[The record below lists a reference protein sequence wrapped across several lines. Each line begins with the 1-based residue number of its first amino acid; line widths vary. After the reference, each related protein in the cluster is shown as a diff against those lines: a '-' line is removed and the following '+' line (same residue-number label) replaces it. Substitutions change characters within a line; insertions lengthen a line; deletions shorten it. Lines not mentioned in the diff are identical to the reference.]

1 MSRSLARDYHRP
13 VFRLHTVRAKLTSL
27 VLLSAL
33 AALLVVPV
41 IAWQTNKQ
49 LVAEVDDRVEGALGS
64 FQVELNDD
72 LLDVSVVSKLMSTSV
87 RMKEAMQKR
96 DPATAL
102 DAGKRFHD
110 AYPDIDFLFADATG
124 KVFAQIECDEP
135 FDDLHQVPELLPV
148 LSGGSFRGM
157 LPTGCNKKGK
167 VDVPAYAM
175 AVPVEG
181 GGVLVLTLPMDDEYL
196 RNASAKLGLELAF
209 VARGDTRVI
218 TRSEHFPTAAATV
231 LDGAPIMTDEGSS
244 TWASARFA
252 PKEYAASAHGYEIV
266 AALDVSDVRAI
277 VRRNFSFAFGLIL
290 LSAVASLAWG
300 TRMAGIMSRALTRM
314 NNALGKL
321 AQHEYVKVTGVSTG
335 DELESLADGFNQMVD
350 GLQERDKLRSTFGK
364 YMTEAVMEHLMAGKV
379 QLGGETLKVTI
390 LFSDIRSFTSIS
402 EKMEAHALVALLN
415 EYFTDMV
422 TAIMEEDGVVDKYI
436 GDAIMAVFGAP
447 VQRKQDPLHAV
458 RAAVHMRVALGH
470 LNERLK
476 ERGIPGI
483 RTGIGIH
490 TGDVVAGNIGSD
502 KRMEYTVI
510 GDAVNLASRLESSTK
525 EVGVDILISEDTY
538 EAVKNEIDA
547 RPVRELTVKGREKP
561 VMTYEVLG
569 IKGQPPIVKSSTP
582 APLAKGEHTT

>member
-49 LVAEVDDRVEGALGS
+49 LVAEVDDRVEGALAS

-72 LLDVSVVSKLMSTSV
+72 LQDVTVVAKLMATTAATKNAV
-87 RMKEAMQKR
+87 QKQDQAMALEAGRQ
-96 DPATAL
+96 
-102 DAGKRFHD
+102 FHE
-110 AYPDIDFLFADATG
+110 AYPDIDVLFAGARG
-124 KVFAQIECDEP
+124 KVFAEIECDEP
-135 FDDLHQVPELLPV
+135 FDDLHQVPELVPV
-148 LSGGSFRGM
+148 LSGGSFSGM
-157 LPTGCNKKGK
+157 LPTGCNKKGEL
-167 VDVPAYAM
+167 DVPAYVI
-175 AVPVEG
+175 AVPVDG
-181 GGVLVLTLPMDDEYL
+181 GGVLVLSLPMDEGYL
-196 RNASAKLGLELAF
+196 RNAAAKLGLELAL
-209 VARGDTRVI
+209 VRRGDSHVI
-218 TRSEHFPTAAATV
+218 TRSEHFPPAGATV
-231 LDGAPIMTDEGSS
+231 LDGTPIMTDQGAS

-277 VRRNFSFAFGLIL
+277 VRHNFSFAFGLIL

-335 DELESLADGFNQMVD
+335 DELESLADGFNSMVD

-390 LFSDIRSFTSIS
+390 LFTDIRSFTSIS

-447 VQRKQDPLHAV
+447 VQREKDPLHAV
-458 RAAVHMRVALGH
+458 RAAVHMRVALGK
-470 LNERLK
+470 LNERLH
-476 ERGIPGI
+476 ERGMPGI

-502 KRMEYTVI
+502 TRMEYTVI

-525 EVGVDILISEDTY
+525 DVGVDILISEDTY

-569 IKGQPPIVKSSTP
+569 IKGQPPLVKSST
-582 APLAKGEHTT
+582 AVPLAEL

>member
-49 LVAEVDDRVEGALGS
+49 LVAEVDDRVEGALAS

-72 LLDVSVVSKLMSTSV
+72 LQDVTVVAKLMATTAATKNAV
-87 RMKEAMQKR
+87 QKQDQAMALEAGRQ
-96 DPATAL
+96 
-102 DAGKRFHD
+102 FHE
-110 AYPDIDFLFADATG
+110 AYPDIDVLFAGARG
-124 KVFAQIECDEP
+124 KVFAEIECDEP
-135 FDDLHQVPELLPV
+135 FDDLHQVPELVPV
-148 LSGGSFRGM
+148 LSGGSFSGM
-157 LPTGCNKKGK
+157 LPTGCNKKGEL
-167 VDVPAYAM
+167 DVPAYVI
-175 AVPVEG
+175 AVPVDG
-181 GGVLVLTLPMDDEYL
+181 GGVLVLSLPMDEGYL
-196 RNASAKLGLELAF
+196 RNAAAKLGLELAL
-209 VARGDTRVI
+209 VRRGDSHVI
-218 TRSEHFPTAAATV
+218 TRSEHFPPAGATV
-231 LDGAPIMTDEGSS
+231 LDGTPIMTDQGAS

-277 VRRNFSFAFGLIL
+277 VRHNFSFAFGLIL

-335 DELESLADGFNQMVD
+335 DELESLADGFNSMVD

-390 LFSDIRSFTSIS
+390 LFTDIRSFTSIS

-447 VQRKQDPLHAV
+447 VQREKDPLHAV
-458 RAAVHMRVALGH
+458 RAAVHMRVALGK
-470 LNERLK
+470 LNERLH
-476 ERGIPGI
+476 ERGMPGI

-525 EVGVDILISEDTY
+525 DVGVDILISEDTY

-569 IKGQPPIVKSSTP
+569 IKGQPPLVKSST
-582 APLAKGEHTT
+582 AVPLAEL